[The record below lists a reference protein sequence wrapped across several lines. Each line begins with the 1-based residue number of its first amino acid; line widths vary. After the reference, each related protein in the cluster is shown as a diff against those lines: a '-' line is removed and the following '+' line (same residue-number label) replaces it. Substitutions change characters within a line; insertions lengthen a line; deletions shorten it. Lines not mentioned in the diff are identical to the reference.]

1 MAVLQVYIILDL
13 YTRNLKFSE
22 DTCHIFPKQRM
33 CTFSNELE

>member
-13 YTRNLKFSE
+13 YTRNFKFSE
-22 DTCHIFPKQRM
+22 DTYIFPKQRM